1 MTDVV
6 GVRDVVGVTV
16 RGLVVTAA
24 LLLGASVA
32 VTGCGKDATTLDRA
46 ATEAAVAKAA
56 RSEVPTA
63 PSKVTCPATITKAKG
78 TKVVCT
84 ATVPKLGPVRL
95 QVVQP
100 DDTGALEVRRLDAIV
115 RTDEVAESARVA
127 LTKSLGR
134 DVLVVCSTPRPVVVK
149 PGGHLECRADDGAG
163 TRTVEVTVVDAAGSL
178 SYRLG
183 DA

>member
-1 MTDVV
+1 M
-6 GVRDVVGVTV
+6 TV
-16 RGLVVTAA
+16 RGLAMTAA
-24 LLLGASVA
+24 LVLGATIGA
-32 VTGCGKDATTLDRA
+32 AGCSKDEAKTLDRA
-46 ATEAAVAKAA
+46 AAESAVGKAA

-63 PSKVTCPATITKAKG
+63 PSKVTCPATIAKAKG

-84 ATVPKLGPVRL
+84 ATVPKLGAVRL

-100 DDTGALEVRRLDAIV
+100 DDSGALEVQRLDAIV
-115 RTDEVAESARVA
+115 RTDDVAESARVA

-134 DVLVVCSTPRPVVVK
+134 NVLVVCSTARAVVVK

-178 SYRLG
+178 SYRVV